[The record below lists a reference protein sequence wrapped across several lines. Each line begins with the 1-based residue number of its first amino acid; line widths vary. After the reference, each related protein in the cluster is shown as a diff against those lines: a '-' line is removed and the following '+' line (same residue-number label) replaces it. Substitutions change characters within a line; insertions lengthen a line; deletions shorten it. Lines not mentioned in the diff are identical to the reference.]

1 MIYFA
6 SAMCETSHHIMNNNI
21 LLVSM
26 ELFLY
31 RKIHKAFN

>member
-6 SAMCETSHHIMNNNI
+6 SAMCETSHHIVNNNI

-26 ELFLY
+26 ELFAY
-31 RKIHKAFN
+31 RKTHKTFS